1 MWSPLQDNLLSFP
14 SSQKPD
20 LLNWVSFT
28 LFSLLFSLLVD
39 KDEDDESN
47 LCEWWS
53 TSYDQEILTLSLR
66 SFWFIIFLTGFELF
80 FLPYLFFFV
89 GFCAS
94 WVYYLNHQQK
104 RWWNQKILGHLLT
117 LYDVVL
123 CMRKIFVSDH
133 FMICNFWNIY
143 DLSSATL

>member
-66 SFWFIIFLTGFELF
+66 SFWFIFFLTGFELF
-80 FLPYLFFFV
+80 FLLYLFFFC
-89 GFCAS
+89 GFLCLLSLLPQSPTKEMMKSENLRTPSDTVRCCA
-94 WVYYLNHQQK
+94 VYEK
-104 RWWNQKILGHLLT
+104 DFRFWSF
-117 LYDVVL
+117 YD
-123 CMRKIFVSDH
+123 F
-133 FMICNFWNIY
+133 
-143 DLSSATL
+143 